1 MSAGQPQ
8 TMDRAAEEILNAPD
22 NPPFAVSIT
31 DVGAEIF
38 QQIVEA
44 SPHGVIVVDGD
55 AQIVLVNRGTERLFG
70 YARAELIG
78 QMAEKLIPQWSR
90 AGHSADHDLTDPGF
104 AADGTSREIVALRKD
119 GKEVPIEL
127 DIRALQTVRGPFIL
141 VSIVD
146 VEDRR
151 SAEARFRVAV
161 EASPHGMLMSDP
173 HGRIVLVNREL
184 ERVFGYRRAEL
195 LGQSVELLVPMEV
208 RTRHPAL
215 RSEFQMSP
223 RSRSMGAG
231 RDLFGRRKD
240 GSQIPLEIALNPIEM
255 DGGIFVLASVV
266 DIGPRKKA
274 EEELRRSNE
283 DLERFAYVASH
294 DLQEPLR
301 TVTSYVQLLS
311 RRYADKLGPDAAE
324 FIGFAV
330 AGATRMQRLIEDLL
344 AFSRVGTQRR
354 ALQPHDANVVLQAA
368 LDDLRAS
375 IAVQEAQVTSDPL
388 PRVLVDEAQLEQ
400 LFTNLIGNALK
411 FRGNEPSCVHIGA
424 RRDGRFWQ
432 FFVRDNGV
440 GIDPKYFEKIFVI
453 FQRLHARDQ
462 YEGTGVGLAISKKVV
477 ERHGGRIWV
486 ESAPGK
492 GATFNFTLPAVPED
506 L

>member
-1 MSAGQPQ
+1 
-8 TMDRAAEEILNAPD
+8 MDRAAEEILGTLSVHPAP
-22 NPPFAVSIT
+22 ASIAEL
-31 DVGAEIF
+31 GSEIF

-44 SPHGVIVVDGD
+44 SPHGVVVVDRD
-55 AQIVLVNRGTERLFG
+55 ARIVLVNRGAERLFDYG
-70 YARAELIG
+70 RAELIG
-78 QMAEKLIPQWSR
+78 QPIEKLIPQWSR
-90 AGHSADHDLTDPGF
+90 PGRHIERSVVDAVISGESA
-104 AADGTSREIVALRKD
+104 SRETEGRRKD
-119 GKEVPIEL
+119 GKAVPIEL
-127 DIRALQTVRGPFIL
+127 DLRALQMANEAFVL
-141 VSIVD
+141 VSVVD

-161 EASPHGMLMSDP
+161 EASPHGMLMTDP

-195 LGQSVELLVPMEV
+195 LGQSIELLVPIEH
-208 RTRHPAL
+208 RSRHPPL
-215 RSEFQMSP
+215 RAEFHLSP

-240 GSQIPLEIALNPIEM
+240 GSQIPIEIALNPIEM

-274 EEELRRSNE
+274 EEELRRSNDE
-283 DLERFAYVASH
+283 LERFAYVASH

-301 TVTSYVQLLS
+301 TVTSYMQLLS
-311 RRYADKLGPDAAE
+311 RRYADKLGADANE
-324 FIGFAV
+324 FIGYAV

-354 ALQPHDANVVLQAA
+354 ALEPRDANVVLQEA

-375 IAVQEAQVTSDPL
+375 IAAKKAQVICDPL

-411 FRGNEPSCVHIGA
+411 FSGDEPPRVHVGA
-424 RRDGRFWQ
+424 RRDGQFWR

-453 FQRLHARDQ
+453 FQRLHAREK

-506 L
+506 S